1 MAGVHGSRLRPVG
14 RHTQDILQPG
24 EKVLYSTNVHWIPYL
39 AAMYGVSEEAE
50 TIGTIALPLASRS
63 HITA

>member
-1 MAGVHGSRLRPVG
+1 VG